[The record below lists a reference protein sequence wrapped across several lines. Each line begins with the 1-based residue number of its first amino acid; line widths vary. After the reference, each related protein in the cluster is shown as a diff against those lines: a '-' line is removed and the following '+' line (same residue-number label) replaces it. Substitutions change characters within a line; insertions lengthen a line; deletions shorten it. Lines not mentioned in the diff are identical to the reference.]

1 MAEIISY
8 PLGNAAA
15 DSQLIGTQLNVP
27 QADGTKANLTRN
39 FSISNIAP
47 LITQYNL
54 GYTVYVAKFSQSGSG
69 LGGAP
74 VVSTELQNTT
84 GLTFTYTRNSQGV
97 YDIAPSTNFG
107 KTEKVYVVVG
117 SYNSTSTN
125 ARLLSVKEVTTGYIR
140 LSNIDIANQALAD
153 TIDSGTIEIRIYN

>member
-69 LGGAP
+69 VASHP

-84 GLTFTYTRNSQGV
+84 GFTFTYTRSSTGV
-97 YDIAPSTNFG
+97 YDITPSSNFTDE
-107 KTEKVYVVVG
+107 KKVYVVVN
-117 SYNSTSTN
+117 SYNNDSTS
-125 ARLLSVKEVTTGYIR
+125 ARLLSVKSIGAAAIR
-140 LSNIDIANQALAD
+140 LSNIDIANQSLAD
-153 TIDSGTIEIRIYN
+153 TIENGEIEIRIYN